1 SRLYQQGFIV
11 VAMRLRCQLVVN
23 VVNQGKSTYYLGA
36 ASDLKKSLDYQAA
49 LKVEQEDGQGVLSSP
64 QEYLNQL
71 YQQHKRKSS
80 FWEVV
85 RQKLPAIII
94 SASGVHYQAANK

>member
-1 SRLYQQGFIV
+1 M
-11 VAMRLRCQLVVN
+11 VAVRLRRQLVAN
-23 VVNQGKSTYYLGA
+23 VVNQGKSTYYTGA

-49 LKVEQEDGQGVLSSP
+49 LKVEQEDGERPLCSP

-80 FWEVV
+80 FWEAV
-85 RQKLPAIII
+85 RQKLAAITM
-94 SASGVHYQAANK
+94 SASGVQYQAENK